1 MMSIMA
7 PSEFELSVEGNNTG
21 FLGMGGATDGIVT
34 SRQPGARLQRLKI
47 ASAPVLNFH

>member
-7 PSEFELSVEGNNTG
+7 PSESEYSVEWNNIG
-21 FLGMGGATDGIVT
+21 FLGMGGATDGIVI